1 MHYASGTTFLFG
13 VIFLALIEIRNL
25 CKTFGTGS
33 TAVHALEDVSLDIE
47 AGEIF
52 GIIGLSGA
60 GKSTLVRC
68 MNLLERPTSGTV
80 TVDGADMTA
89 LSEKELRAARR
100 EIGMIFQSFNL
111 LMQRNALA
119 NVRFPLELAGV
130 PKKEANKRAQELLD
144 MVGLGDRAEAFPAQ
158 LSGGQK
164 QRVAIARALATNPKL
179 RLCDE
184 ATSALDPTTTES
196 ILELLKNLNRQLGVT
211 VVVIT
216 HEMRVVER
224 ICSRVAIIAD
234 SRIAEMGPVQDV
246 FLNPQTEAAKKL
258 VLPSRA
264 GKLEGFSSDS
274 ENRAVDE
281 CRGRLIRLAFDGET
295 TDRPI
300 IADMILSCGAPVSI
314 VYADTRSI
322 EGRLYGHTVLQLPSD
337 PAVAEKLRRW
347 LSDEGVIF
355 TEEE

>member
-89 LSEKELRAARR
+89 LSDKELRAARR

-144 MVGLGDRAEAFPAQ
+144 
-158 LSGGQK
+158 
-164 QRVAIARALATNPKL
+164 
-179 RLCDE
+179 
-184 ATSALDPTTTES
+184 
-196 ILELLKNLNRQLGVT
+196 NLNRQLGVT

>member
-89 LSEKELRAARR
+89 LSDKELRAARR

-164 QRVAIARALATNPKL
+164 QRVAIARALATKPKVL
-179 RLCDE
+179 LCDE

-196 ILELLKNLNRQLGVT
+196 ILELLKSLNRQRGVT